1 MTGTQ
6 NHEGLA
12 GVAAAV
18 EYLAEIGVAAGADRR
33 ARLRSAM
40 NAIREYESGLA
51 RRLLAGLA
59 ERPRFRVWGV
69 IKPDQLAWRAP
80 TVALT
85 AEDRTPQQMAEQ
97 LAAREIYSWA
107 GNMYAAELSERLGQE
122 ECGGFLRL
130 GLAHYN
136 TAEEVDRTLTAL
148 DEW

>member
-1 MTGTQ
+1 M
-6 NHEGLA
+6 A

-18 EYLAEIGVAAGADRR
+18 EYLAEIGASAGADRR

-40 NAIREYESGLA
+40 NAIREYESGLV
-51 RRLLAGLA
+51 RRLLVGLA

-85 AEDRTPQQMAEQ
+85 MADRTPQQLAEH
-97 LAAREIYSWA
+97 LAAREIYAWA
-107 GNMYAAELSERLGQE
+107 GNMYALELSEWLGRE
-122 ECGGFLRL
+122 EHGGFLRL

-136 TAEEVDRTLTAL
+136 TAEEVDRTLAAL
-148 DEW
+148 DEL